1 MPINDKGKMIIKPG
15 RVSYTILKWM
25 QGKEETSALKNTTGH
40 IISEKICNLPGETHG
55 LVTIEQTFYRMVRN
69 NVIYRDKDPRGFFS
83 DYRINYWHKNIPA
96 DILANAP
103 VEVKR
108 AMAKTI
114 DDMKPGQYMDDEGCV
129 VTPGVTVTDGDPFN
143 EDTATVEELAPQ
155 VEEEEPILS
164 EEQVQE
170 LCDKAVAP
178 RVYDEADIG
187 LQPEEEQKAQEVS
200 VPVEVKKD
208 GKTMSITINLTI
220 NL

>member
-1 MPINDKGKMIIKPG
+1 MTINNKGSMIIKPG

-25 QGKEETSALKNTTGH
+25 QEKEDTSALKNTTGH
-40 IISEKICNLPGETHG
+40 IISEKICDQPGETHG

-83 DYRINYWHKNIPA
+83 DYRINYWHKDIPT

-108 AMAKTI
+108 SMAKTI

-129 VTPGVTVTDGDPFN
+129 VTPGATVTEGDPFSEDTVTV
-143 EDTATVEELAPQ
+143 EDTAPQFEETDLSKRATDIANMFCGEAIVPKEVVE
-155 VEEEEPILS
+155 
-164 EEQVQE
+164 
-170 LCDKAVAP
+170 
-178 RVYDEADIG
+178 
-187 LQPEEEQKAQEVS
+187 PEEETETQEVS

-208 GKTMSITINLTI
+208 GKAMSITINLTI

>member
-1 MPINDKGKMIIKPG
+1 MPTNDKGKMIIKPG

-25 QGKEETSALKNTTGH
+25 QDKEETSALKNTTGH

-108 AMAKTI
+108 SMAKTI

-129 VTPGVTVTDGDPFN
+129 VTPGVTVTEGDPFN
-143 EDTATVEELAPQ
+143 EDTATVEEPDQ
-155 VEEEEPILS
+155 EVEEEEEPILP
-164 EEQVQE
+164 EEDIE
-170 LCDKAVAP
+170 EICDKSVQP
-178 RVYDEADIG
+178 YEETNVEP
-187 LQPEEEQKAQEVS
+187 LPEEVQKAQEVS

>member
-25 QGKEETSALKNTTGH
+25 QEKEETSALKNTTGH
-40 IISEKICNLPGETHG
+40 IISEKICDLPGETHG

-108 AMAKTI
+108 SMAKTI

-129 VTPGVTVTDGDPFN
+129 VTPGATVTEGDPFN
-143 EDTATVEELAPQ
+143 EDTATVEEPDQEA
-155 VEEEEPILS
+155 EEEEPILP

-170 LCDKAVAP
+170 ICDKSVQP
-178 RVYDEADIG
+178 YEETDVEP
-187 LQPEEEQKAQEVS
+187 QPEEVQKAQEVS

>member
-1 MPINDKGKMIIKPG
+1 MTINNKGSMIIKPG

-25 QGKEETSALKNTTGH
+25 QEKEDTSALKNTTGH
-40 IISEKICNLPGETHG
+40 IISEKICDLPGETHG

-83 DYRINYWHKNIPA
+83 DYRINYWHKDIPT

-103 VEVKR
+103 AEVKR
-108 AMAKTI
+108 SMVKTI

-129 VTPGVTVTDGDPFN
+129 VTPGVTVTDGDPFS
-143 EDTATVEELAPQ
+143 EDTTTVEDTDQQFEETDLSKRATDIANMFCGEAIVPKEV
-155 VEEEEPILS
+155 VE
-164 EEQVQE
+164 
-170 LCDKAVAP
+170 
-178 RVYDEADIG
+178 
-187 LQPEEEQKAQEVS
+187 PEEETETQEVS

-208 GKTMSITINLTI
+208 GKAMSITINLTI